1 MYEMPGLGRQ
11 MRKFLIDRKIE
22 IDAAHRVHLHGSK
35 CGQLHGHRYSVHAVC
50 SGSLAEE
57 GEEDG
62 MVMDFGFLKEE
73 MISVIDNC
81 CDHGLILSESDPLL
95 KIFLS
100 KDCEHHSIIGP
111 SGFSLISTSIAHG
124 VSIGKIYI
132 IKNTPTA
139 ENLAQHWFLR
149 LAPRIK
155 SKTNDRAVLERVIVF
170 ETPNCYA
177 SYPL

>member
-1 MYEMPGLGRQ
+1 MHEMAGLGRQ
-11 MRKFLIDRKIE
+11 MEKFLIDRKIE

-50 SGSLAEE
+50 SGSLAEG

-100 KDCEHHSIIGP
+100 KDCKNHPIIGP
-111 SGFSLISTSIAHG
+111 SGFNFILNSIVYD

-149 LAPRIK
+149 LAPKIK
-155 SKTNDRAVLERVIVF
+155 SETNDRAVLERVIVF